1 MWGYVCV
8 SRFLV
13 MDLKVIIFSS
23 VESSCTRLP
32 TGMSKTTKHSWS
44 SWFCSSDIWR
54 GQKLPHCNY
63 LILTWIT
70 AAERC
75 KEKVNVAWR
84 RSGVASLWRAYM
96 VSNTLT
102 SNFFPGTF
110 WSVLACTPTQWTG
123 NKLYEPLR
131 IYNSSFTK
139 YAGVPGEWLQ
149 CSPGK
154 YFEIWQRNRVS
165 YFLQRQW
172 SYNKTIIDICSVN
185 MSSTIIPNK

>member
-1 MWGYVCV
+1 MWGYACV

-13 MDLKVIIFSS
+13 IDLKVIIFSS

-32 TGMSKTTKHSWS
+32 TGMSKTTRHFWS
-44 SWFCSSDIWR
+44 SWFCSSDIRR

-102 SNFFPGTF
+102 SNSFQAPSGAYWRAHLHNELETNFMSHWGYTIAVSQNMLVSPESGC
-110 WSVLACTPTQWTG
+110 SVLQEST
-123 NKLYEPLR
+123 L
-131 IYNSSFTK
+131 K
-139 YAGVPGEWLQ
+139 YGRETEFHIF
-149 CSPGK
+149 C
-154 YFEIWQRNRVS
+154 RDNDH
-165 YFLQRQW
+165 
-172 SYNKTIIDICSVN
+172 TIKQSLTFVQ
-185 MSSTIIPNK
+185 